1 MGWVSWSPP
10 PQRGGGLINRRWW
23 RRRKCFSFC
32 IGAGGP
38 GDEDGEGRDVE
49 DSAAVLCQAAQARVS
64 GGDDED
70 DDGDGPVGLVNGRAA
85 GVRA

>member
-1 MGWVSWSPP
+1 
-10 PQRGGGLINRRWW
+10 LINRRSRRR

-49 DSAAVLCQAAQARVS
+49 DSAAVLCPARVS

-70 DDGDGPVGLVNGRAA
+70 DDGDGPVGLVDGRAA
-85 GVRA
+85 GVRACVRERASP